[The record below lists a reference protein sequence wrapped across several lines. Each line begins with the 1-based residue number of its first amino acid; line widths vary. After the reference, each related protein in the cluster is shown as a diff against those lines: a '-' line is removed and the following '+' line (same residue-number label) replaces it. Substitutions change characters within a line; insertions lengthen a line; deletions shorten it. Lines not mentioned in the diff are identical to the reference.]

1 MIVPWNRL
9 NNKGKFL
16 FVLVFVNLS
25 VSIFF
30 GINDSVFFFFSFL
43 MAMYCSL
50 CTFLERYQK

>member
-1 MIVPWNRL
+1 MIVSWHRL
-9 NNKGKFL
+9 NNKGKLL

-30 GINDSVFFFFSFL
+30 GLNDSILFFFSFL